1 MIEQISEAA
10 LRSLRTTFQGRLT
23 QQASLA
29 RFSSSRIG
37 GPAELLVT
45 VRSGAELAQA
55 AEALWRLSI
64 PFRILGGGSNVLI
77 SDRGVRGAVVLNQA
91 KSVAFK
97 EDAEVRGVW
106 AESGASLGS
115 VARRAVERGLSGLE
129 WAATVPGTIGGAVVG
144 NAGAHGG
151 DVAGVL
157 EVAEIL
163 QRNERAQEW
172 PAARL
177 GYGYRD
183 SWLKR
188 NPGAAVVL
196 SAAFRLQPS
205 TRKETRARTAE
216 YVEQRHRTQP
226 QGASWG
232 SMFKNPPGDHAG
244 RLIEAAGLK
253 GYRIGGAQ
261 ISHEHA
267 NFFLNLGRATGA
279 DVWELIQL
287 AKRKVAD
294 DFGVRL
300 ELEVEL
306 LGEWAQAEAA
316 PADPWGAR

>member
-1 MIEQISEAA
+1 VSEAA
-10 LRSLRTTFQGRLT
+10 LQTLKTAFQGQVAREV
-23 QQASLA
+23 SLA
-29 RFSSSRIG
+29 RYSSSRIG

-45 VRSGAELAQA
+45 VHSGAELARA
-55 AEALWRLSI
+55 AEILWGLGV
-64 PFRILGGGSNVLI
+64 PFRILGAGSNVLV

-97 EDAEVRGVW
+97 AVGEAKAVW

-115 VARRAVERGLSGLE
+115 VARRAVERGLSGME

-151 DVAGVL
+151 DVAKVL

-163 QRNERAQEW
+163 QRDQRAEEW
-172 PAARL
+172 PVARL
-177 GYGYRD
+177 GYSYRD

-196 SAAFRLQPS
+196 SAAFRLQTS
-205 TRKETRARTAE
+205 TRKETRGRMAE
-216 YVEQRHRTQP
+216 NVEHRRRTQP

-253 GYRIGGAQ
+253 GYRIGGAE
-261 ISHEHA
+261 ISGEHA
-267 NFFLNLGRATGA
+267 NFFLNTGTATSA
-279 DVWELIQL
+279 DVWQLIQL

-294 DFGVRL
+294 DFGVEL
-300 ELEVEL
+300 ELEIEL
-306 LGEWAQAEAA
+306 LGEWQQAENAS
-316 PADPWGAR
+316 ADPVGAQ